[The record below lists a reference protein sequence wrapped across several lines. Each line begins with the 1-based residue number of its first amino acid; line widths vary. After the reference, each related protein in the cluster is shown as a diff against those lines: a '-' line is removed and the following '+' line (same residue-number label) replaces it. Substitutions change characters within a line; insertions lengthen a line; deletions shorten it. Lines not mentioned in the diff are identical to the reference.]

1 MNLYLEL
8 SWCGLNINTSTL
20 DISSDFSRYR
30 KNNMRD
36 LMTLKFVSYYKD
48 IQRQIT
54 QTIKTKQTR
63 LLVDVDF
70 NARDT
75 IYRNLFEAY
84 LLSALKFRI
93 YVRQLFMYNKKVSW
107 KIIFKTLLQAQKETS
122 SRLSPYLNHSSIR
135 ILFLYAFCKIL
146 NRKL

>member
-1 MNLYLEL
+1 M
-8 SWCGLNINTSTL
+8 
-20 DISSDFSRYR
+20 
-30 KNNMRD
+30 
-36 LMTLKFVSYYKD
+36 
-48 IQRQIT
+48 
-54 QTIKTKQTR
+54 KTKQTR

-146 NRKL
+146 NRKRKSFGTLLKLLENELRKQKLSRNVKRMIRNWPSCSLINLPL